1 MKITVS
7 DKVLRTTP
15 VLNGEFHRWEGSGQG
30 ELRALLLLT
39 VNFTVGEDFGATVA
53 ARTADSH
60 P

>member
-1 MKITVS
+1 MS